1 MPCRTSLPAGGP
13 LDAIGFVDKLDGPN
27 PQLLDHIRLDR
38 SL

>member
-1 MPCRTSLPAGGP
+1 MPYRASLPADGP
-13 LDAIGFVDKLDGPN
+13 LDAIGFVDKFHGPN